1 MDHPTEVAPA
11 CPAYDRQPR
20 EALGELPAEVRIAWE
35 ARYIVED
42 GAGLRA
48 EALVERAEA
57 ALVTAGRSATIR
69 DVWMLLVHRA
79 AGGDDADLWAAAAL
93 AGMAMGLRAV

>member
-1 MDHPTEVAPA
+1 MDHLTEGAPA

-20 EALGELPAEVRIAWE
+20 EGLGELPAEVRVAWE
-35 ARYIVED
+35 ARYLVED
-42 GAGLRA
+42 GAGPRA

-57 ALVTAGRSATIR
+57 ALVTAGRPATIR
-69 DVWMLLVHRA
+69 DVWMLLAHRA
-79 AGGDDADLWAAAAL
+79 ASGDDADLRAAAVL

>member
-1 MDHPTEVAPA
+1 MDHPTEVTPS

-20 EALGELPAEVRIAWE
+20 EALGEMPTEVRLAWA
-35 ARYIVED
+35 ARYVVQD
-42 GAGLRA
+42 GAGPRA

-57 ALVTAGRSATIR
+57 ALIAAGRLATIR
-69 DVWMLLVHRA
+69 DVWMLLAQRA
-79 AGGDDADLWAAAAL
+79 ASADDAELRAAAAL